1 MARIQSSLQSVED
14 SVLKQSFATEGLAI
28 SVHELL
34 QFGFREGSLQ
44 EAVPEGGKIVR
55 PPRIEVPEDEPT
67 PLPCIPCDLPC
78 ELGPVPERTE
88 DSQDQGDGLTPTL
101 PKVVPRRRSRHSSE
115 GEERDEVEKFLASR
129 DPQSTQYG
137 MMHELEEHNAFRL
150 MHVRRNGR
158 AHSHKKLKKSSS
170 RGFVAVPELNPDVS
184 QERDPD
190 LSQTEV
196 PETPKKRAPTIT
208 SRVGGED
215 KEVMLSRVR
224 RVSLEDLR
232 NNYDAVV
239 VHNYNGKTRGPT
251 LTFELGKTSAMSTVA
266 RLLLCVTGILQFR
279 MGPLWRLFSWCLN
292 VWVPVCL
299 SALLI
304 YYNVAHPNA
313 DISFSTALLGFIACL
328 FLATICLKRAQIGRL
343 LGPEESYLDDYAAE
357 AGFLQDWW
365 KVSRRRFFEVGGFW
379 FTMLALKALANFV
392 GTGSVLS
399 AMLDAPDIGV
409 GVAFWIMSFYYAL
422 MCYTHLH
429 ICCGLELAV
438 DGFGLRFFKE
448 MDVELALEEWRQV
461 QAMLR
466 QASRKISNSLLL
478 LGVACLTSLAIL
490 AEKVIQAPA
499 HFSEIGDLLQW
510 ILWFYPLITLYLYT
524 MMRAAAVTEKVSR
537 VAPLINSWTF
547 QVHGEDGGDPEPRW
561 VDHERQYIVQYI
573 NQSEAGFY
581 IRGTKLSTFNV
592 QKMTYYFVALSF
604 ALFSGLSSR

>member
-1 MARIQSSLQSVED
+1 MAACSSSGLTSSTSDRDMPGLHVRPSHSHLELKEWMARIQESLQSVED
-14 SVLKQSFATEGLAI
+14 SVLKQSVATESLAI
-28 SVHELL
+28 GVHELL

-55 PPRIEVPEDEPT
+55 PLRIEVPQDAPT

-88 DSQDQGDGLTPTL
+88 DSLDQGDGLTSTL
-101 PKVVPRRRSRHSSE
+101 AKVVSRRRSRHSSG
-115 GEERDEVEKFLASR
+115 GEERAEVEKFLASR

-170 RGFVAVPELNPDVS
+170 RGPEVASDLNPD
-184 QERDPD
+184 ERDPD
-190 LSQTEV
+190 LSQTDV

-239 VHNYNGKTRGPT
+239 VHNFNGKVRDPT
-251 LTFELGKTSAMSTVA
+251 ITFELGKTSALSTVA

-292 VWVPVCL
+292 VSVSVCL
-299 SALLI
+299 SAFLI
-304 YYNVAHPNA
+304 YYNVWHPNA

-328 FLATICLKRAQIGRL
+328 FLATIGLKRVQIGRL

-399 AMLDAPDIGV
+399 TMLDVQDIGV

-448 MDVELALEEWRQV
+448 MDVEQALEEWSQV
-461 QAMLR
+461 QAILR

-478 LGVACLTSLAIL
+478 LGMACLATLAIL

-499 HFSEIGDLLQW
+499 HFSEIGDLLHW
-510 ILWFYPLITLYLYT
+510 ILWFYPLITL
-524 MMRAAAVTEKVSR
+524 
-537 VAPLINSWTF
+537 
-547 QVHGEDGGDPEPRW
+547 
-561 VDHERQYIVQYI
+561 
-573 NQSEAGFY
+573 
-581 IRGTKLSTFNV
+581 
-592 QKMTYYFVALSF
+592 
-604 ALFSGLSSR
+604 

>member
-1 MARIQSSLQSVED
+1 MAACSSSGLTSSTSDREMSGLHVRPSQSHLELQEWMARIQSSLQSVED

-239 VHNYNGKTRGPT
+239 VHNNGKARGPT

-279 MGPLWRLFSWCLN
+279 MGPLWRLFSWCRN

-313 DISFSTALLGFIACL
+313 DISFSTALL
-328 FLATICLKRAQIGRL
+328 
-343 LGPEESYLDDYAAE
+343 
-357 AGFLQDWW
+357 
-365 KVSRRRFFEVGGFW
+365 
-379 FTMLALKALANFV
+379 
-392 GTGSVLS
+392 
-399 AMLDAPDIGV
+399 
-409 GVAFWIMSFYYAL
+409 
-422 MCYTHLH
+422 
-429 ICCGLELAV
+429 
-438 DGFGLRFFKE
+438 
-448 MDVELALEEWRQV
+448 
-461 QAMLR
+461 
-466 QASRKISNSLLL
+466 
-478 LGVACLTSLAIL
+478 
-490 AEKVIQAPA
+490 
-499 HFSEIGDLLQW
+499 
-510 ILWFYPLITLYLYT
+510 
-524 MMRAAAVTEKVSR
+524 
-537 VAPLINSWTF
+537 
-547 QVHGEDGGDPEPRW
+547 
-561 VDHERQYIVQYI
+561 
-573 NQSEAGFY
+573 
-581 IRGTKLSTFNV
+581 
-592 QKMTYYFVALSF
+592 
-604 ALFSGLSSR
+604 